1 MPEKET
7 RKKLFSC
14 KECSARSLQWS
25 GQCIHCSAW
34 NSLVEIEKPSSQ
46 NRYLN
51 KNIVQKLNSITSGQQ
66 ARTRTNIAEL
76 DRVLGGGVVPGSVI
90 LLGGDPGIGKSTL
103 ALQWLVAQHP
113 AVKSLYV
120 SGEESIQQIL
130 LRAKRL
136 GLDNTPIDLVS
147 ENRLEVVIEILPNY
161 EMIVIDSIQALHAEG
176 ISSVSG
182 SISQVREVADHLTR
196 CAKANGVSVLIIGH
210 VTKEGS
216 IAGPKVL
223 EHMVDTVLY
232 FEGDASSRFRL
243 IRSFKNRFGSIN
255 EIGVFFITETGLKEI
270 SSPSVMFLSGRN
282 REAPG
287 SVVLVAYEG
296 NRSLLVEVQG
306 LLDKTNLSNP
316 RRLCVGLDSQRVIL
330 LLAILQRHGGI
341 SISDQ
346 DVFVNVAGGLKVSE
360 SGADVAIVSAI
371 ISSLTNKPF
380 PADTVCFGEI
390 GLAGEIRPV
399 QRGEERLHEA
409 AKLGFKRALLPDG
422 NKVSERPPKMEIVR
436 VKEIGEIIEWLV

>member
-120 SGEESIQQIL
+120 SGEESIQQIS

-136 GLDNTPIDLVS
+136 GLDNTPIDVIS
-147 ENRLEVVIEILPNY
+147 ENRLEAVIEILPN
-161 EMIVIDSIQALHAEG
+161 
-176 ISSVSG
+176 
-182 SISQVREVADHLTR
+182 
-196 CAKANGVSVLIIGH
+196 
-210 VTKEGS
+210 
-216 IAGPKVL
+216 
-223 EHMVDTVLY
+223 
-232 FEGDASSRFRL
+232 SR
-243 IRSFKNRFGSIN
+243 
-255 EIGVFFITETGLKEI
+255 
-270 SSPSVMFLSGRN
+270 
-282 REAPG
+282 
-287 SVVLVAYEG
+287 
-296 NRSLLVEVQG
+296 
-306 LLDKTNLSNP
+306 
-316 RRLCVGLDSQRVIL
+316 
-330 LLAILQRHGGI
+330 
-341 SISDQ
+341 
-346 DVFVNVAGGLKVSE
+346 
-360 SGADVAIVSAI
+360 
-371 ISSLTNKPF
+371 
-380 PADTVCFGEI
+380 
-390 GLAGEIRPV
+390 
-399 QRGEERLHEA
+399 
-409 AKLGFKRALLPDG
+409 
-422 NKVSERPPKMEIVR
+422 
-436 VKEIGEIIEWLV
+436 W

>member
-1 MPEKET
+1 M
-7 RKKLFSC
+7 
-14 KECSARSLQWS
+14 QWS

-120 SGEESIQQIL
+120 SGEESIQQIS

-243 IRSFKNRFGSIN
+243 IRSFKYRFGSIN